1 MIVDHSVLRSTG
13 DTTFVFWANVAG
25 FLLSVPA
32 VVLLARAWGLPG
44 AVGGYLV
51 GLIVM
56 RVMGLLKVAQRMDL
70 SWSSVVPV
78 PALART
84 LTASLVSGGIA
95 ATALLLPGRFLPL
108 AVGGTVFSISYA
120 ALVLRMRIVPPEEFL
135 ALVRRFTPKYPS
147 KSPTA

>member
-1 MIVDHSVLRSTG
+1 
-13 DTTFVFWANVAG
+13 
-25 FLLSVPA
+25 
-32 VVLLARAWGLPG
+32 
-44 AVGGYLV
+44 
-51 GLIVM
+51 M

-135 ALVRRFTPKYPS
+135 ALVRRFTPRYPS